1 MSADLGAVNTLHS
14 SGLILC
20 LGPRHTSAYL
30 HPMTKARFIGSEIYR
45 DSTYERGHPLAIP
58 RVSLAIDL
66 IRSLNWFTDDSYVDS
81 PRASSTYLKRF
92 HTSDYV
98 DAVIQAERD
107 QDASPAV
114 RERHNIGING
124 NPIFPEMFSRP
135 ATAAGGGMYAAELV
149 RDGGQVYNLGG
160 GQHHGR
166 PDQASG
172 FCYFNEPALTMGH
185 LLENGTQRIFYIDLD
200 AHHGDGVQDAFH
212 DDDRVFT
219 LSIHEGGRWP
229 MDRRS
234 TNPDTQ
240 PGGIM
245 DRAGGAARNLPVPP
259 GLNDDE
265 LEALIEGVALPL
277 ITSFE
282 PEALFIQCGVDA
294 LSDDPQSR
302 IELSNTALWRA
313 VRTLKDLAPRL
324 IVSGGGGYNPY
335 SVARG
340 WAGIWGV
347 LAGFDVPE
355 TLPPE
360 AEALLRNVTWQ
371 HRRAANAPERWFTTL
386 ADPAHHGPIRPEI
399 RNLIKEHSS

>member
-1 MSADLGAVNTLHS
+1 
-14 SGLILC
+14 
-20 LGPRHTSAYL
+20 
-30 HPMTKARFIGSEIYR
+30 
-45 DSTYERGHPLAIP
+45 
-58 RVSLAIDL
+58 
-66 IRSLNWFTDDSYVDS
+66 
-81 PRASSTYLKRF
+81 
-92 HTSDYV
+92 
-98 DAVIQAERD
+98 
-107 QDASPAV
+107 
-114 RERHNIGING
+114 
-124 NPIFPEMFSRP
+124 
-135 ATAAGGGMYAAELV
+135 
-149 RDGGQVYNLGG
+149 
-160 GQHHGR
+160 
-166 PDQASG
+166 
-172 FCYFNEPALTMGH
+172 MGH
-185 LLENGTQRIFYIDLD
+185 LLETGTQRIFYIDLD

-234 TNPDTQ
+234 ANPDTQ

-302 IELSNTALWRA
+302 LELSNTALWRA
-313 VRTLKDLAPRL
+313 VSTLKDLAPRL

-347 LAGFDVPE
+347 CWVRCA
-355 TLPPE
+355 
-360 AEALLRNVTWQ
+360 
-371 HRRAANAPERWFTTL
+371 
-386 ADPAHHGPIRPEI
+386 
-399 RNLIKEHSS
+399 

>member
-1 MSADLGAVNTLHS
+1 MQQSSSGMVAKCIIWAVASIMAVPTKPVGFVISTSLHS
-14 SGLILC
+14 
-20 LGPRHTSAYL
+20 PWVT
-30 HPMTKARFIGSEIYR
+30 F
-45 DSTYERGHPLAIP
+45 
-58 RVSLAIDL
+58 
-66 IRSLNWFTDDSYVDS
+66 
-81 PRASSTYLKRF
+81 LK
-92 HTSDYV
+92 
-98 DAVIQAERD
+98 
-107 QDASPAV
+107 
-114 RERHNIGING
+114 
-124 NPIFPEMFSRP
+124 
-135 ATAAGGGMYAAELV
+135 
-149 RDGGQVYNLGG
+149 
-160 GQHHGR
+160 
-166 PDQASG
+166 
-172 FCYFNEPALTMGH
+172 
-185 LLENGTQRIFYIDLD
+185 NGTQRIFYIDLD

-313 VRTLKDLAPRL
+313 VRTLKDLAPPPDRFWWRWIQPL
-324 IVSGGGGYNPY
+324 QRGAWLGRYLGR
-335 SVARG
+335 AR
-340 WAGIWGV
+340 WVRCA
-347 LAGFDVPE
+347 
-355 TLPPE
+355 
-360 AEALLRNVTWQ
+360 
-371 HRRAANAPERWFTTL
+371 
-386 ADPAHHGPIRPEI
+386 
-399 RNLIKEHSS
+399 